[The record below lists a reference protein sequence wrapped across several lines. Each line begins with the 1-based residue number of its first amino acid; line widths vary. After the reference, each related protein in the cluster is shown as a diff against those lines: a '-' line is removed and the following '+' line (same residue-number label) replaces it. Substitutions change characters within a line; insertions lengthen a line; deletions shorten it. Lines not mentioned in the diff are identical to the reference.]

1 MMSNRD
7 YRPRPPSALDWVRT
21 GLYYVYIAG
30 ATIVVSLWGLPQGLR
45 GRASANRVATVW
57 LGQMMGAAR
66 VILGLRV
73 EIRGTPP
80 AGDCLIAA
88 KHQSFLDILALAH
101 VSPRRA
107 FVMKR
112 AVLNVPIMG
121 WFARKVGCIPI
132 DRAKGKDALKQII
145 TEVETAMASPDGLG
159 QLVFYPE
166 GTRTRPG
173 TSLPYKHGVGSIQRA
188 TGLPIVP
195 VAVNCGMFWPKR
207 GFPIRG
213 GTAVIEFLPVLPAG
227 ERAGAVMEILQEQ
240 IETAS
245 LRLYAEAGGQPVVAD
260 ASAAPPAGNA

>member
-1 MMSNRD
+1 MNR
-7 YRPRPPSALDWVRT
+7 YHPRPPSILDWPRT
-21 GLYYVYIAG
+21 LIYYLYIAL
-30 ATIVVSLWGLPQGLR
+30 ATIVLGLWGLPQGLR
-45 GRASANRVATVW
+45 GRAQANHVATVW

-73 EIRGTPP
+73 ELRGTPP

-88 KHQSFLDILALAH
+88 KHQSFLDILALAQAC
-101 VSPRRA
+101 PRRA

-132 DRAKGKDALKQII
+132 DRAKGKEALKQII
-145 TEVETAMASPDGLG
+145 GEVETAMASPDGLG

-166 GTRTRPG
+166 GTRTKPG

-195 VAVNCGMFWPKR
+195 VA
-207 GFPIRG
+207 G
-213 GTAVIEFLPVLPAG
+213 GARPGAGRRRFLL
-227 ERAGAVMEILQEQ
+227 RAGWSPACRGWKVAV
-240 IETAS
+240 
-245 LRLYAEAGGQPVVAD
+245 RVPG
-260 ASAAPPAGNA
+260 

>member
-1 MMSNRD
+1 MNT
-7 YRPRPPSALDWVRT
+7 YQPRPPSILDWPRMVA
-21 GLYYVYIAG
+21 YYLYIAL
-30 ATIVVSLWGLPQGLR
+30 ATIVLGIWGLPQGLR
-45 GRASANRVATVW
+45 GRAQASHVATVW
-57 LGQMMGAAR
+57 LRQMLGAAR
-66 VILGLRV
+66 VILGVRI
-73 EIRGTPP
+73 EYRGTPP

-88 KHQSFLDILALAH
+88 KHQSFLDILALAQAC
-101 VSPRRA
+101 PRRA

-132 DRAKGKDALKQII
+132 DRARGKEAMKQII
-145 TEVETAMASPDGLG
+145 TEVQANMDSPDGLG
-159 QLVFYPE
+159 QLIFYPE

-173 TSLPYKHGVGSIQRA
+173 TSLPYKHGVGSVQRA

-213 GTAVIEFLPVLPAG
+213 GTTVIEFLPVLPAG
-227 ERAGAVMEILQEQ
+227 ERSSAIAEILQDR

-245 LRLYAEAGGQPVVAD
+245 LRLYAEAGGQPV
-260 ASAAPPAGNA
+260 AAAE

>member
-1 MMSNRD
+1 MAQDRTYHPRD
-7 YRPRPPSALDWVRT
+7 ASVLDWVRT
-21 GLYYVYIAG
+21 GAYYLYIAL
-30 ATIVVSLWGLPQGLR
+30 ATVVVGLWGLPQGLR

-57 LGQMMGAAR
+57 LGQMMGAQR

-101 VSPRRA
+101 VCPRRA

-112 AVLNVPIMG
+112 AVMNVPIMG

-145 TEVETAMASPDGLG
+145 GEVQTAMASPEGLG

-166 GTRTRPG
+166 GTRTKPG

-227 ERAGAVMEILQEQ
+227 ERAGAVMEILQDQ

-245 LRLYAEAGGQPVVAD
+245 LRLYTEAGGQPVIAE
-260 ASAAPPAGNA
+260 PQP

>member
-1 MMSNRD
+1 MRAD
-7 YRPRPPSALDWVRT
+7 VRYHPRAASALDWPRT
-21 GLYYVYIAG
+21 GLYYLYIAL
-30 ATIVVSLWGLPQGLR
+30 ATIVLGLWGLPQGLR
-45 GRASANRVATVW
+45 GRASANRVATIW

-66 VILGLRV
+66 VILGVRV
-73 EIRGTPP
+73 ELRGTPP
-80 AGDCLIAA
+80 AGDCLVAA
-88 KHQSFLDILALAH
+88 KHQSFLDILALAQAC
-101 VSPRRA
+101 PRRA

-132 DRAKGKDALKQII
+132 DRAKGKEALKQII
-145 TEVETAMASPDGLG
+145 GEVETAMASPDGLG

-166 GTRTRPG
+166 GTRTKPG

-213 GTAVIEFLPVLPAG
+213 GTTVIEFLPILPPG
-227 ERAGAVMEILQEQ
+227 ERAGAVMETLYDQ
-240 IETAS
+240 IEGAS
-245 LRLYAEAGGQPVVAD
+245 LRLYAEAGGQPIVAH
-260 ASAAPPAGNA
+260 SAGADEHA

>member
-1 MMSNRD
+1 MAPQTD
-7 YRPRPPSALDWVRT
+7 YRPRPASALDWLRT
-21 GLYYVYIAG
+21 GVYYVYIAL
-30 ATIVVSLWGLPQGLR
+30 ATIVLGIWGLPQGLR

-66 VILGLRV
+66 IILGLRV
-73 EIRGTPP
+73 ELRGTPP

-101 VSPRRA
+101 ACPRRA

-145 TEVETAMASPDGLG
+145 GEVEAAMASPENLG
-159 QLVFYPE
+159 QLIFYPE
-166 GTRTRPG
+166 GTRTKPG

-227 ERAGAVMEILQEQ
+227 ERAGAVMEILYEQ
-240 IETAS
+240 IEPAS
-245 LRLYAEAGGQPVVAD
+245 LRLYTEAGGQPVMAD
-260 ASAAPPAGNA
+260 PQA